1 MKYSNLEKTESISRF
16 PEEQQFLRIL
26 ALDWGFLKDRLNEL
40 AASVIGVRTA
50 AKRLLQNLHQ
60 KKDCDLKLWAFSSI
74 HYVLF
79 TVCLGDFVSWYA
91 GVIDKQNW
99 DVKQGKF
106 NH

>member
-50 AKRLLQNLHQ
+50 AKRLLHQ
-60 KKDCDLKLWAFSSI
+60 KEDCDLKLWAFSHHSLCI
-74 HYVLF
+74 IY
-79 TVCLGDFVSWYA
+79 CLSW
-91 GVIDKQNW
+91 
-99 DVKQGKF
+99 
-106 NH
+106 